1 MSLFATS
8 RALTKLTNRVDDLED
23 ACANLERDAR
33 KLNLEFTDLYDKV
46 SHQMGRMAKRFATRS
61 KVDALETEPES
72 PDMFL
77 NHVDP
82 ISAKILARRNR
93 AENGQ

>member
-1 MSLFATS
+1 MGLYTNA
-8 RALTKLTNRVDDLED
+8 RAISKLTNRVQDLED
-23 ACANLERDAR
+23 MCADLQRARR
-33 KLNLEFTDLYDKV
+33 KLDLEFTDLYDKV
-46 SHQMGRMAKRFATRS
+46 SHQMGRMAKRFATRKS
-61 KVDALETEPES
+61 VEEIDTPPDS

-93 AENGQ
+93 AGNSE

>member
-1 MSLFATS
+1 MSIFDTS
-8 RALTKLTNRVDDLED
+8 RAIGKLTNRIQDLED
-23 ACANLERDAR
+23 SCADLQRARR
-33 KLNLEFTDLYDKV
+33 KLDLEFTDLYDKV
-46 SHQMGRMAKRFATRS
+46 SHQMGRMAKRFATRKS
-61 KVDALETEPES
+61 AEESETLPDS

-93 AENGQ
+93 AGNSE